1 MGEAVPRDSDSSQR
15 RCGMNPR
22 KKAYQ
27 RLAHI
32 LVERAQLTP
41 TADGN
46 PERLDERF
54 HRHTTFDRRES
65 TAEIEERIRV
75 LAASIETR
83 LELELDQE
91 KKGLLPSY
99 YSPDKRKEEDRKD
112 REEMNDL
119 KAVLLYRENLA
130 LARQVDRGRK
140 KKQ

>member
-1 MGEAVPRDSDSSQR
+1 
-15 RCGMNPR
+15 MNPR

-27 RLAHI
+27 RLAHV
-32 LVERAQLTP
+32 LVERSQHKRDSQHQL
-41 TADGN
+41 
-46 PERLDERF
+46 ERLDERF
-54 HRHTTFDRRES
+54 HRHTTFDRSES

-83 LELELDQE
+83 LELELDKE

-99 YSPDKRKEEDRKD
+99 YSPERRKEEDRKD